1 VKEFEYLEPKT
12 VAEAV
17 KLLAE
22 KGSAARVMA
31 GGTDLMVELNAGH
44 NSPQFVVY
52 IGGLK
57 ELKFIK
63 EEAGKIKIG
72 ALTTHAEAARSPLL
86 QQKATALAEAC
97 AQVGAPQTRNLG
109 TIAGNIS
116 WASPAAD
123 SAPALMALGAKV
135 KIASAKGERQIA
147 IEDFFTGVNKTVLQP
162 GELITE
168 IELPAS
174 PGSAFLKL
182 GKRRAMAT
190 SLVSV
195 AAAVEVAGGKVKEG
209 KVALGAV
216 APTPVRAKNVEG
228 LLAGKDASAL
238 TEVAAKV
245 TSDIS
250 PITDGRAP
258 AWYRLDVSKV
268 LVRRALESAIA
279 RATGR

>member
-1 VKEFEYLEPKT
+1 MKEFEYLEPKT

-44 NSPQFVVY
+44 NSPKFVVY

-57 ELKFIK
+57 ELKYIK
-63 EEAGKIKIG
+63 EEGGKIKIG
-72 ALTTHAEAARSPLL
+72 ALTTHAEAAKSPLL

-97 AQVGAPQTRNLG
+97 GQVGAPQTRNLG

-123 SAPALMALGAKV
+123 SAPALLALGAKV
-135 KIASAKGERQIA
+135 KVASAKGERQIA

-174 PGSAFLKL
+174 AGSAFLKL

-195 AAAVEVAGGKVKEG
+195 AAAVELAGGKVKDA

-216 APTPVRAKNVEG
+216 ARTPQEPRASRECWRAKTPAA
-228 LLAGKDASAL
+228 LAA
-238 TEVAAKV
+238 VAAKV
-245 TSDIS
+245 TDDIS

-258 AWYRLDVSKV
+258 AWYRQDVSKV